1 VSVTEAANAT
11 VATEI
16 ASPDGTATK
25 NQAQVGTKDFCPDFE
40 TSPDTNRLV
49 RWNQP
54 RTNQTFGNQDLRL
67 AVSDF

>member
-49 RWNQP
+49 R
-54 RTNQTFGNQDLRL
+54 
-67 AVSDF
+67 